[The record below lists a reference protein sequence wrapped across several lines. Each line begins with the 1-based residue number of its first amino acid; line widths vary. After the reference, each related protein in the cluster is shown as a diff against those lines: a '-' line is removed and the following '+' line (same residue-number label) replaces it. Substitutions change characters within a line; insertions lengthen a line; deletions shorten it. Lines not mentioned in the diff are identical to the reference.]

1 MSECDV
7 WPIPT
12 SPQERYKLLSKVANS
27 GTKTNHEAVALLSNL
42 HSRLLMRGSPPSC
55 LHFERSNMIAVL
67 TSVNRWVADGDSA
80 KLVNAGYCP
89 AGIINLFGVAFVGN
103 QLSHER
109 PVLAIERQIAAKEC
123 ASIAAKVKIDGR

>member
-1 MSECDV
+1 M
-7 WPIPT
+7 
-12 SPQERYKLLSKVANS
+12 SKVANS

-67 TSVNRWVADGDSA
+67 TSVNRWVADGDAA
-80 KLVNAGYCP
+80 KLVDKGFGP
-89 AGIINLFGVAFVGN
+89 AGIVDISGVASVGH
-103 QLSHER
+103 QLRHER

-123 ASIAAKVKIDGR
+123 ASIAAKVKIDGG